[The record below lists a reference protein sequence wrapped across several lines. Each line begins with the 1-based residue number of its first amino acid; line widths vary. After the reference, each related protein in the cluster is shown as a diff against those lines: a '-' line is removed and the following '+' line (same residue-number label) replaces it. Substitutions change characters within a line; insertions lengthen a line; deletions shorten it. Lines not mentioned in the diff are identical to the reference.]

1 MVVFATVAVGAWVL
15 DQVSKHLAV
24 AKLTAHTP
32 VRVVGDLLQLVL
44 VRNAGAAFSTG
55 TRFTLVLS
63 VVAMIA
69 TVVIVWFGFRART
82 TLWAIALGLL
92 LAGVGGNLTDRL
104 FRPPSPF
111 HGHVVDFLMLPH
123 WPVFNVADVC
133 INLAALVIVI
143 QAMRGVRIDG
153 THSPERPRRRTS
165 GSEREGEGR

>member
-24 AKLTAHTP
+24 AKLTDHTP

-55 TRFTLVLS
+55 TSFTQVLS

-143 QAMRGVRIDG
+143 QAMRGVRLDG
-153 THSPERPRRRTS
+153 THSPEHARRRTS